1 MKMVWCPETAEK
13 SYLDTVKQLGRAKE
27 SSAAEFISAMAGGWK
42 SKLIVEAW
50 TNNNGAIASSIG
62 LAIAA
67 HHSGGR
73 HVCIVP
79 DEMSKREY
87 ISAMGSF
94 CGRFL
99 LPEIMVG
106 DASVLLLERLPGIDF
121 LVVDGH
127 RKDVAR
133 IFSFAKLSNL
143 GAVVVCKNSNKSK
156 FFGLRWNRFLS
167 FLSSFSAAAK
177 PATIL
182 RSNFTCII
190 FYIHS
195 AAFERVFL
203 SSKS

>member
-1 MKMVWCPETAEK
+1 M
-13 SYLDTVKQLGRAKE
+13 LQLGRAKE

-87 ISAMGSF
+87 ISAMGTF

-127 RKDVAR
+127 RKDVSS
-133 IFSFAKLSNL
+133 IFSFAKLSHL
-143 GAVVVCKNSNKSK
+143 GAVVVCKNSSKSK
-156 FFGLRWNRFLS
+156 FFGLRWNRVLGRAAKVVRS
-167 FLSSFSAAAK
+167 LILPNGLDIAYVAAAASASAADDDSRK
-177 PATIL
+177 GPNRWI
-182 RSNFTCII
+182 RQIDQ
-190 FYIHS
+190 
-195 AAFERVFL
+195 
-203 SSKS
+203 KSGEEHVYRR